1 MTRSLAGKPAL
12 SFREYFVAVR
22 FFLEFAL
29 FQSRRER
36 ISFGL
41 FGLGNRLDG
50 VVVGEKRFSTHV
62 GAPLTK
68 SSTVSPIPLF
78 IKRFHDISI
87 AILSAYVRFRTLE
100 RKVLKEVFLSE
111 LQPPGSSIPRP
122 ALGAAAPGGF
132 GFKVKANG
140 TANRNGHR

>member
-1 MTRSLAGKPAL
+1 MMPWLLRWLQLAGKPAL

-50 VVVGEKRFSTHV
+50 VVVGKERFYLSTHV
-62 GAPLTK
+62 GAPSTK
-68 SSTVSPIPLF
+68 SSTVNSELIVCKKVP
-78 IKRFHDISI
+78 RISR
-87 AILSAYVRFRTLE
+87 AMLSA
-100 RKVLKEVFLSE
+100 
-111 LQPPGSSIPRP
+111 
-122 ALGAAAPGGF
+122 
-132 GFKVKANG
+132 
-140 TANRNGHR
+140 